1 MNRSRIWYYLSLAG
15 IILSV
20 GVIIAQIVTGG
31 TLLIGK
37 FVLLLFLSICTF
49 TRERKAKQEAQAR
62 ELQERLNQTTEP
74 MRDQEE
80 DKSPGA
86 SK

>member
-1 MNRSRIWYYLSLAG
+1 MNRNRIWYYLSLVG
-15 IILSV
+15 IIFSI
-20 GVIIAQIVTGG
+20 GVIIAGIVTGE

-37 FVLLLFLSICTF
+37 IVLLLFLSIYTF
-49 TRERKAKQEAQAR
+49 ARERKAKQEAQAR

-80 DKSPGA
+80 DKGE
-86 SK
+86 KWTN